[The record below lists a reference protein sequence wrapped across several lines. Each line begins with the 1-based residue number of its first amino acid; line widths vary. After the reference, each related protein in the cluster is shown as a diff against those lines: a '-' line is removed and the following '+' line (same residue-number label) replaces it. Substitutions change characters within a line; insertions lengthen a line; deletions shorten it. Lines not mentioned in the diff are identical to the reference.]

1 MKTETVKIDLT
12 PEELQATA
20 QKLAETEK
28 ALSSAE
34 AALDIA
40 ETEWKQTRKDLIAEV
55 NTSRDEVHT
64 LAEAYRTGQR
74 EEAVETDERIRDG
87 QVETFVTTAGW
98 KKRVLRSR
106 PLESGDQATIPEGDD
121 HPSNADAG
129 L

>member
-1 MKTETVKIDLT
+1 MRQEIVKIDLT

-20 QKLAETEK
+20 EKLADAEK
-28 ALSSAE
+28 ALSGAE

-40 ETEWKQTRKDLIAEV
+40 ETEWKQTKKDLTAEV

-74 EEAVETDERIRDG
+74 EAEVETDDRVKNGVI
-87 QVETFVTTAGW
+87 ETFVTTAGW
-98 KKRVLRSR
+98 KKQILRTR

-121 HPSNADAG
+121 SQPA